1 MFADFQD
8 YAKPSRLIQASELEV
23 CTKTSIEK
31 ILSSLKGN
39 ESQGLFKVDIGTSKL
54 YGSNVSDLNA
64 GILLCLIDEKGNS
77 ILQRI
82 PSSLMTD
89 HDHSKEKDILDG
101 PEILLFQRG
110 SFDEF
115 VFKGPKLGRLEAVW
129 LSVDSG

>member
-1 MFADFQD
+1 M
-8 YAKPSRLIQASELEV
+8 EV

-39 ESQGLFKVDIGTSKL
+39 ESQSLFKVDINTSKR
-54 YGSNVSDLNA
+54 YGSNISDMNA
-64 GILLCLIDEKGNS
+64 GILLCLIDEKGSS

-82 PSSLMTD
+82 PASLMKD
-89 HDHSKEKDILDG
+89 HNHSGDGDIFDA
-101 PEILLFQRG
+101 PESLLFQRG